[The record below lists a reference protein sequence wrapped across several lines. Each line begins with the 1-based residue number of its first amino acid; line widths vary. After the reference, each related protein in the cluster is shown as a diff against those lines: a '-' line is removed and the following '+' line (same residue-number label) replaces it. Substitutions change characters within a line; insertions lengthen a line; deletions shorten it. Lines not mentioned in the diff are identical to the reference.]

1 MIEGPPTRSSVGHP
15 REFGYAEAAF
25 IASAE
30 KSTELHILENVRL
43 FSFFVK
49 QTQPNKTNKQI
60 VCAKINQEFDFP

>member
-1 MIEGPPTRSSVGHP
+1 MIEGPPTRSSLGHP

-49 QTQPNKTNKQI
+49 QQRQTNCLCEDKPRI
-60 VCAKINQEFDFP
+60 